1 MVQTVREGQVQ
12 NVPLPALPCGIESA
26 NDLQNLVTNFPSKC
40 ENAIREFTKLVLEMT
55 LEEISFS
62 QVKIEVGGEI
72 QESPFSDFY
81 RSFAIMEKMVRPD
94 WKLLSNEETI
104 ATFYIERIL
113 ELGNA
118 REVDM
123 PLPTFPRKTPSAF
136 GDYKTQTYVRK
147 LPEDLQN

>member
-12 NVPLPALPCGIESA
+12 NAPLPPLPFGIDSA
-26 NDLQNLVTNFPSKC
+26 IELQNLVTNFPSKC
-40 ENAIREFTKLVLEMT
+40 ETAIREFTKLVLEMA

-62 QVKIEVGGEI
+62 KVKIKVGGEI
-72 QESPFSDFY
+72 EESPFSDFY
-81 RSFAIMEKMVRPD
+81 RSFALMEKMIRPD
-94 WKLLSNEETI
+94 WNLLSNDETI
-104 ATFYIERIL
+104 ASYYIERIL

-136 GDYKTQTYVRK
+136 GNYQTQTYVRK
-147 LPEDLQN
+147 LPDDLQD

>member
-1 MVQTVREGQVQ
+1 MVQTVKEGIVQ
-12 NVPLPALPCGIESA
+12 NVPLPPLPCGIDSA
-26 NDLQNLVTNFPSKC
+26 NELQNLVQNFPSKC
-40 ENAIREFTKLVLEMT
+40 KKAIREFSKLALEMT

-62 QVKIEVGGEI
+62 PVKIKVQGEI
-72 QESPFSDFY
+72 EESPFSDFY

-94 WKLLSNEETI
+94 WNLLSNDETI

-123 PLPTFPRKTPSAF
+123 PLPTFPRNTPSAF
-136 GDYKTQTYVRK
+136 GDYQTQTYVQK
-147 LPEDLQN
+147 LPEDLQD

>member
-12 NVPLPALPCGIESA
+12 NVPLPPLPFGIDSA
-26 NDLQNLVTNFPSKC
+26 NVLQNLVKNFPSKC
-40 ENAIREFTKLVLEMT
+40 EKAIREFTKLVVEMA
-55 LEEISFS
+55 LEEIPFS
-62 QVKIEVGGEI
+62 KVKIEIEGEI

-94 WKLLSNEETI
+94 WKLLSNDETI

-118 REVDM
+118 RAVDM

-136 GDYKTQTYVRK
+136 GDYQTQTYVQK
-147 LPEDLQN
+147 LPEDLQD